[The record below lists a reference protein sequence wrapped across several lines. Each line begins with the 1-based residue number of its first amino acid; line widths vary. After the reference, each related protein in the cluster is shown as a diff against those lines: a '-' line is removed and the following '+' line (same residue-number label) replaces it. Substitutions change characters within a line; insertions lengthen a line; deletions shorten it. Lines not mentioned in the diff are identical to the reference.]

1 MADWID
7 KQEPLQALLA
17 ELRQAP
23 ALALDTEFE
32 RIRTYWPKLALM
44 QLNPPR
50 PAALVDTT
58 AALDWQPL
66 GQLLAD
72 APLLI
77 MHSASEDLVAL
88 RALWPRPAKALFDTQ
103 IAASLAGIGHNLSYQ
118 KLVAQMLDVTLPK
131 GETRSDWM
139 KRPLSANQLDYAI
152 DDVRYLNELHAAL
165 VERLDGQGRLHWVL
179 QEGDRMLTQAARTDI
194 DGNLHHDYRNA
205 WQLSIEQQQ
214 RLDLLLVWREET
226 ARSLD
231 RPRTWIMEHGSAFR
245 LAEQTPDNLQALTS
259 VLSQERAFPKAKAQ
273 QLLKF
278 LQEPATPRPDFL
290 PAPKPADK
298 ADEIRYKS
306 LRMRID
312 ALAQELGIDP
322 GALISRRVLEY
333 RLRTGQWTTDTAPW
347 RAALL
352 EPLTGSA

>member
-17 ELRQAP
+17 ELAQAP

-44 QLNPPR
+44 QLNPPK

-58 AALDWQPL
+58 APLDWQAL
-66 GQLLAD
+66 GKLLAE

-103 IAASLAGIGHNLSYQ
+103 IAASLSGVGHNLSYQ
-118 KLVAQMLDVTLPK
+118 KLVAQMLSVDLPK

-165 VERLDGQGRLHWVL
+165 VERLSSQGRLHWVL
-179 QEGDRMLTQAARTDI
+179 QEGERMLTQAARTEI
-194 DGNLHHDYRNA
+194 EPNLHHDYRNA
-205 WQLSIEQQQ
+205 WQLNLEQQQ
-214 RLDLLLVWREET
+214 RLDQLLVWREDM
-226 ARSLD
+226 ARQLD
-231 RPRTWIMEHGSAFR
+231 RPRTWIMEHASAWK
-245 LAEQTPDNLQALTS
+245 LAEHPPSTLQGLTS
-259 VLSQERAFPKAKAQ
+259 VLAQERSFPKAKAQ
-273 QLLKF
+273 SLLKW
-278 LQEPATPRPDFL
+278 LHEPVTPRDRFL

-306 LRMRID
+306 LRLKID
-312 ALAQELGIDP
+312 ALATELGIDP
-322 GALISRRVLEY
+322 GALISRRVLEF
-333 RLRTGQWTTDTAPW
+333 RLRTGTWTPETAPW
-347 RAALL
+347 RIELL
-352 EPLTGSA
+352 EPLLG